1 MLIQEAGVQPMPD
14 IANEA
19 RADHAQD
26 LEWVGMAQIAL
37 PLGVHG
43 ADGALLQT
51 PARVDVFVNLAQA
64 QTRGIHMSRLYL
76 ELERTLAG
84 VLLEPRLIRQLLADF
99 LVSQGGASTRARIQI
114 RFDQLLRRRALV
126 SETYGWKAYPVVVTG
141 TLDGSRFELE
151 VATEVVYSSTCP
163 SSAALAR
170 QLIQQQFAQD
180 FATGESLDHA
190 RVLAWLGSERGILA
204 TPHAQRSRL
213 QLRARLGPEVEALPT
228 IALIDRIESA
238 LATPVQ
244 TAVKR
249 EDEQAF
255 ARLNGANLMFCED
268 AGRRV
273 RTALAAAPALS
284 DFWARAIHEES
295 LHAHDA
301 VCVVTKGVPGGFD
314 GDSGWAGK

>member
-1 MLIQEAGVQPMPD
+1 MLIPESGAQSLPD
-14 IANEA
+14 VANEA

-26 LEWVGMAQIAL
+26 LDWVGMAQIAL
-37 PLGVHG
+37 PISMSTN
-43 ADGALLQT
+43 DGTLART
-51 PARVDVFVNLAQA
+51 PARVDVFVNLAQTH
-64 QTRGIHMSRLYL
+64 TRGIHMSRLYL
-76 ELERTLAG
+76 ELERQLSG
-84 VLLEPRLIRQLLADF
+84 RPLEPRGIRQLLADF
-99 LVSQGGASTRARIQI
+99 LVGQGGASTRARIRI
-114 RFDQLLRRRALV
+114 RFDHLLRRRALV
-126 SETYGWKAYPVVVTG
+126 TETYGWKAYPVTITG
-141 TLDGSRFELE
+141 TLEGSGFELE

-180 FATGESLDHA
+180 FAAGELIDHA
-190 RVLAWLGSERGILA
+190 RVLAWLGSEQGINA
-204 TPHAQRSRL
+204 TPHAQRSRM
-213 QLRARLGPEVEALPT
+213 QVRVRLAPELEQLPT
-228 IALIDRIESA
+228 IALIDRIEAA

-273 RTALAAAPALS
+273 RSALAMEPGLS

-301 VCVVTKGVPGGFD
+301 VCVVTKGVAGGFD
-314 GDSGWAGK
+314 GDSGWVG